1 MVTART
7 LPSPYQVEYQAGPHT
22 GRADTV
28 KDGRGGGTA
37 PRPHELLEAALAAC
51 VTMTARMAL
60 DELGHPG
67 VAVTARVDLD
77 RQEEATRFRYRLAFD
92 PPPPAGVRAAVLHRV
107 ERSPVRRTLS
117 KPLSFVAEGALA
129 GD

>member
-1 MVTART
+1 
-7 LPSPYQVEYQAGPHT
+7 
-22 GRADTV
+22 
-28 KDGRGGGTA
+28 
-37 PRPHELLEAALAAC
+37 
-51 VTMTARMAL
+51 MAL

-92 PPPPAGVRAAVLHRV
+92 PPPPAGVRAAVLRRV